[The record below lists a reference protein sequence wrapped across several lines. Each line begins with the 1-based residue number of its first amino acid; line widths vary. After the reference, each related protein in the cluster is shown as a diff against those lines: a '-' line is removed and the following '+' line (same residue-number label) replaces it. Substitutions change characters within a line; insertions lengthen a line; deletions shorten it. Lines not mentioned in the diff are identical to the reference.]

1 MADNGKSNPFNNAS
15 AQKIT
20 ADSKQSKGKQPQIVK
35 GNDLRSK

>member
-1 MADNGKSNPFNNAS
+1 MADNAKSNPFGNSS

-20 ADSKQSKGKQPQIVK
+20 ADNKNQKGKQPQIVK